1 MVSLAPRAAPLAD
14 KCPLSTESCVKAR
27 LGALKLQIRAEKAPV
42 LGGVMP
48 AKRTSKANLK
58 SIMGSALLAG
68 GSIVMVAYL
77 RLIGSQFG
85 ISLND
90 SLTGWPF
97 SSLSLGL
104 ASLHVLQS
112 LTFDRGLFF
121 SGAYKILILF
131 SGFAVTA
138 TGLALLRSH
147 AVKGSSQE

>member
-1 MVSLAPRAAPLAD
+1 KFRSPFHAEPAQIACQNLDRSFCGYPGSVHTRSQFPRCLMVSPAPRAAPLAD
-14 KCPLSTESCVKAR
+14 KFPLSTESCVKAR

-42 LGGVMP
+42 WGGVMP

-77 RLIGSQFG
+77 GLIGSQFG

-90 SLTGWPF
+90 SLTGCPF

-112 LTFDRGLFF
+112 
-121 SGAYKILILF
+121 
-131 SGFAVTA
+131 
-138 TGLALLRSH
+138 
-147 AVKGSSQE
+147 